1 MSKLLD
7 LDAGEFLECL
17 ADDVY
22 KDSRGNKWIVV
33 SDNLISHE
41 EWNET
46 HEIMFV
52 SDGFS
57 IKKYYDLEYHG
68 TEIYENYVRKIIP
81 YSDFCSIFHVDV
93 SDFWDEDYSEFI
105 DMVIKKEDI
114 HNLQYNYFLN
124 ICSYWEIKTDLDEE
138 KFKEAKN
145 RISSLGLL
153 DFQRYKD
160 AYCYNTID

>member
-7 LDAGEFLECL
+7 LDAGEFLECE

-52 SDGFS
+52 PDDLS

-68 TEIYENYVRKIIP
+68 SEIYENYVRKIIP
-81 YSDFCSIFHVDV
+81 YSDFCSIFHVEI
-93 SDFWDEDYSEFI
+93 SDFTDEDYSEFI
-105 DMVIKKEDI
+105 DMVMKEEDI
-114 HNLQYNYFLN
+114 HNLQYNEFLN
-124 ICSYWEIKTDLDEE
+124 ICSYWEIKTNLDE
-138 KFKEAKN
+138 KTFIEAKN
-145 RISSLGLL
+145 RIISLGLL
-153 DFQRYKD
+153 DFQGYKD
-160 AYCYNTID
+160 AYYSNSVN